1 MSNAASYQSVPQLRH
16 TNPDTGKVDWSK
28 NPLPPDWRPR
38 DVAQAVARASKLG
51 LVDVPVLNGFCLLV
65 KAEVFGVVGL
75 FDDVASPLP
84 RLRASPPKS
93 APFFRFPHGFGE
105 ENDFALRAARLGYR
119 LKVADGVYVWH
130 HKSKSYGDATR
141 KDLSSESR
149 ATLLQRWGPQLR
161 DAVQALEREPALDE
175 ARRRVAANLGARNAT
190 EGCRPAALRVLFV
203 LNPIRRAPQPPAMH
217 GGWIS
222 IVNQAIGL
230 RKRGVCA
237 RVAISAWTLGTF
249 RSNFRDGD
257 DVFLPYK
264 DNVRTPRDL
273 ADALRDH
280 AAAFDFLVAT
290 LFTTVE
296 AIADVAACHP
306 NVQTGYFIQDYE
318 ADFDNLD
325 LVLKEKALESY
336 TRVEGM
342 VLFAKTRW
350 LRERVARNHNV
361 TVHAVTGSVDLG
373 AFDAAR
379 AAHDERVR
387 SEADQRSGVA
397 RVVAMLRP
405 STPRRNPTGT
415 LDVLRRVRARFGDRV
430 DVHTF
435 GCPDDELDAF
445 LSASDRSFLTHH
457 GTLRREDVAALFG
470 ASDVFLDMSHWQAW
484 GRTGLEAMAAGCV
497 PVLPGGS
504 GSEEYAVHDA
514 NAKLTNTTEPAEAV
528 DAVGHLV
535 ADAKFRDRLRT
546 KAIWTAGDFDLATAS
561 LTVLKLFCDRL
572 DDAVDRLLLA
582 PSPCVVDGR
591 LDLAMNSTER
601 EARAARTRL
610 AFENARLARARERA
624 DKAARSRDGVLAKL
638 EKRPPKRR
646 RGRGGPLKGF

>member
-1 MSNAASYQSVPQLRH
+1 M
-16 TNPDTGKVDWSK
+16 
-28 NPLPPDWRPR
+28 
-38 DVAQAVARASKLG
+38 
-51 LVDVPVLNGFCLLV
+51 
-65 KAEVFGVVGL
+65 
-75 FDDVASPLP
+75 
-84 RLRASPPKS
+84 
-93 APFFRFPHGFGE
+93 
-105 ENDFALRAARLGYR
+105 
-119 LKVADGVYVWH
+119 
-130 HKSKSYGDATR
+130 
-141 KDLSSESR
+141 
-149 ATLLQRWGPQLR
+149 
-161 DAVQALEREPALDE
+161 
-175 ARRRVAANLGARNAT
+175 
-190 EGCRPAALRVLFV
+190 
-203 LNPIRRAPQPPAMH
+203 
-217 GGWIS
+217 
-222 IVNQAIGL
+222 
-230 RKRGVCA
+230 
-237 RVAISAWTLGTF
+237 
-249 RSNFRDGD
+249 
-257 DVFLPYK
+257 
-264 DNVRTPRDL
+264 
-273 ADALRDH
+273 
-280 AAAFDFLVAT
+280 
-290 LFTTVE
+290 
-296 AIADVAACHP
+296 
-306 NVQTGYFIQDYE
+306 
-318 ADFDNLD
+318 
-325 LVLKEKALESY
+325 
-336 TRVEGM
+336 
-342 VLFAKTRW
+342 
-350 LRERVARNHNV
+350 
-361 TVHAVTGSVDLG
+361 
-373 AFDAAR
+373 
-379 AAHDERVR
+379 
-387 SEADQRSGVA
+387 
-397 RVVAMLRP
+397 
-405 STPRRNPTGT
+405 
-415 LDVLRRVRARFGDRV
+415 LRRVRARFGDRV

-445 LSASDRSFLTHH
+445 LSASDRDFLTHH

-535 ADAKFRDRLRT
+535 ADAKFRNRLRT